1 MSLCCYYSQIIAVN
15 VIIDIT
21 EHGGTQ
27 LTQHLEDGG
36 RRDRV
41 QGKPGLYITPCL
53 KKKKTKQLITHLSKS
68 KGVSLACWGLHRALN
83 MLAAFS
89 TIETLPSPSVFLFS
103 LYRYIN
109 IVLGFGGLFCFCF
122 FSIE

>member
-53 KKKKTKQLITHLSKS
+53 KKKKKPNNLLHIFPNLKVFPWHA
-68 KGVSLACWGLHRALN
+68 GDYIGL
-83 MLAAFS
+83 
-89 TIETLPSPSVFLFS
+89 
-103 LYRYIN
+103 
-109 IVLGFGGLFCFCF
+109 
-122 FSIE
+122 